1 MAAHLD
7 RPGVHTGTGLW
18 VGARRGFTLIEL
30 LSVMLIIGILAG
42 LGIPQLMNTIEK
54 ARVARAIGD
63 IRAIQTD
70 LMSIEMQGQPL
81 PPDLAT
87 IGRGSMLDPWGNP
100 YQYLNFALAGGGAVP
115 GGARRDRFLVPVNST
130 FDLYSSGPDGKSAAP
145 LTAKASQDDVVRAND
160 GGFIGLASQF

>member
-1 MAAHLD
+1 MAAHLA

-115 GGARRDRFLVPVNST
+115 AGARGSLPGPGQ
-130 FDLYSSGPDGKSAAP
+130 FDVRSLQLRPGRQECGAVH
-145 LTAKASQDDVVRAND
+145 SQGEPRRCRPR
-160 GGFIGLASQF
+160 Q